1 MLPLTTLLWA
11 LAPSLAA
18 ATLTFQV
25 QRTGNSAD
33 EQDAYG
39 RIEAAMQAAVN
50 RYNRL
55 APLAQKQIT
64 VQYVPSVPTADGN
77 FNGNIRFG
85 ADRAYMTERTALHEI
100 SHTLGVGQTRAFD
113 DRCAAGPSGWP
124 TAIELLRSWDGPDAV
139 INCGGGH
146 FWPYGLNYE
155 NEMSE
160 TNAERHCLLVN
171 AMLADG
177 LAG

>member
-1 MLPLTTLLWA
+1 MRTILTLLWVFTA
-11 LAPSLAA
+11 LASAA
-18 ATLTFQV
+18 LTYQV
-25 QRTGNSAD
+25 QRAHNPTSDQN
-33 EQDAYG
+33 DAYW
-39 RIEAAMQAAVN
+39 RIEDAMRKAVA

-55 APLAQKQIT
+55 APRANKHIT
-64 VQYVPSVPTADGN
+64 VQYVPSVQTADGN

-85 ADRAYMTERTALHEI
+85 ANRSYMTERTALHEI
-100 SHTLGVGQTRAFD
+100 AHTLGVGTTNQFNT
-113 DRCAAGPSGWP
+113 RCANNNWP
-124 TAIELLRSWDGPDAV
+124 TATALLRSWDGPNAK

-155 NEMSE
+155 NEWSE

-177 LAG
+177 MAW